1 MNGLLASPGQ
11 VRNPNSITDAEETAA
26 EEEVADAVKAAL
38 LISGADKRRYGRL
51 KEQLANN
58 YLLGTDQYPDTLE
71 KASRILGNYQVAK
84 GPPFGYQRN
93 TNEGG
98 GLAFLQRG
106 ARMGRGRGGRGAQ
119 TAGRGGGDA
128 AAGGGDAA
136 SVSNS
141 TIASGGTRTNNV
153 GDSHCYHCGGEG
165 HWANE
170 CPELAEEQQA
180 QLHMTVE
187 GTGEENEQV
196 GQTAHQFFHASMVQG
211 EELPDW

>member
-1 MNGLLASPGQ
+1 M
-11 VRNPNSITDAEETAA
+11 RNPNNITDAERTAA

-38 LISGADKRRYGRL
+38 LISGADKQRYGRL

-71 KASRILGNYQVAK
+71 KASRILGNYQVGK
-84 GPPFGYQRN
+84 GPPFGDRRN
-93 TNEGG
+93 TNKGG

-119 TAGRGGGDA
+119 TTGRGGGDA

-136 SVSNS
+136 SVGAS
-141 TIASGGTRTNNV
+141 TIASGGTRTNSA

-165 HWANE
+165 HWANK

-187 GTGEENEQV
+187 GTGRGDEEAGE
-196 GQTAHQFFHASMVQG
+196 TAHQASMVQG